1 MKKILFAIVFGAII
15 LSAGPS
21 AQAGLTNLC
30 IGGDRVVYDNTNDL
44 YWYPYLTD
52 TTGMVRAQ
60 QEGFITGMN
69 GCGYAGIKS
78 WEMADYDQLVGLRLH
93 AK

>member
-1 MKKILFAIVFGAII
+1 MKKALLVLGVCAMV
-15 LSAGPS
+15 LSAGAP
-21 AQAGLTNLC
+21 AKAGLTNLW